1 MLEKIL
7 LMMAAPT
14 FADAQ
19 EALQSARSMAAKP
32 ELLSF
37 GLSLEQEPTEEEMT
51 AMAALVTAQFLC
63 PAYNSRQGVE
73 ALWQGEGYILM
84 GHAGMVFSKGW
95 DRGLLRD
102 LKRCQT
108 GATRRALLTGY
119 LPRTQDP
126 IDAVCPVA
134 AESFDQ
140 GGLMHYHRGTPLR
153 YARAPQPGVFIH
165 PDFCF
170 APADFFRESGEE
182 REPVFLRA
190 FRNQWSV
197 FTSHRALIRLR
208 WDEPAPP
215 CDVRGYDGGRAGKLR
230 QFEQKAGVRFEKR
243 QLSAMAR
250 LGLFGGELHFP
261 VRVPLG
267 VKVQEMIRRAVHRRS
282 RLNPLC
288 VTAHVT
294 LPEPPPNLPEEYL
307 GWFEYLTRLKN
318 LSLLCYADAE
328 HIRRVSPIHPNVL
341 EFKRRYGLPTQG
353 QTAPADALNLVKLSK
368 PFLLGT
374 SREKFLTH
382 SHYVWMDFGCLRYP
396 VYENAW
402 LNWEI
407 ICRDRI
413 VFAAVEGR
421 PDLSM
426 FTVPEKLVLP
436 LCRDIAARC
445 DRALKSEGRLPK
457 EEDLWAE
464 MVHEKP
470 EWFEV
475 REMPGYR
482 ELFTLLALPRGEE
495 YGTKA

>member
-1 MLEKIL
+1 MERIL
-7 LMMAAPT
+7 LMIAAPAY
-14 FADAQ
+14 ADAAQ
-19 EALQSARSMAAKP
+19 ALQSAKSMALKP

-37 GLSLEQEPTEEEMT
+37 GLSLEQEPTEEEM
-51 AMAALVTAQFLC
+51 ASMAALGTAQFLC
-63 PAYNSRQGVE
+63 PAYSSWQGVE

-84 GHAGMVFSKGW
+84 GYAGMDFAKGW

-102 LKRCQT
+102 LKRCQA
-108 GATRRALLTGY
+108 GATRRAVLTGY

-153 YARAPQPGVFIH
+153 YAREPQPGAFIH

-170 APADFFRESGEE
+170 APADFFRERGEE

-190 FRNQWSV
+190 FRTQWNV
-197 FTSHRALIRLR
+197 FTAHRPLIRLR
-208 WDEPAPP
+208 WDEPVPP
-215 CDVRGYDGGRAGKLR
+215 CDVQGYDAGRAGKLR

-261 VRVPLG
+261 VHVPLG
-267 VKVQEMIRRAVHRRS
+267 VKAQELIRRAAHRRS
-282 RLNPLC
+282 RVNPLC
-288 VTAHVT
+288 VTVHVT

-318 LSLLCYADAE
+318 ISLLCYADAE

-341 EFKRRYGLPTQG
+341 EYKRRYGLPTQA
-353 QTAPADALNLVKLSK
+353 QVEPQDALNLIKLSK

-396 VYENAW
+396 VYEQAF
-402 LNWEI
+402 LDWESV
-407 ICRDRI
+407 CGERI
-413 VFAAVEGR
+413 VFAAVNGK

-436 LCRDIAARC
+436 LCREIAARC
-445 DRALKSEGRLPK
+445 DKALKADGHLPQ
-457 EEDLWAE
+457 EEALWAE
-464 MVHEKP
+464 LVHDKP
-470 EWFEV
+470 EWFQV
-475 REMPGYR
+475 RELPGYR
-482 ELFTLLALPRGEE
+482 ELLTLLSLPRGEE
-495 YGTKA
+495 FHTKA